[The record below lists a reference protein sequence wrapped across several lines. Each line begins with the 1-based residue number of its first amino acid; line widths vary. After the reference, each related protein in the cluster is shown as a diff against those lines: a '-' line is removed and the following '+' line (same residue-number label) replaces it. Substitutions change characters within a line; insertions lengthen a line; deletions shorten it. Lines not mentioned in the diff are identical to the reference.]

1 MAALIAFFVYIL
13 FTIPKIDLVS
23 VGNFNAGIR
32 IDDFMIGIMLFLLIV
47 YAIENKK
54 KTLGKIELKF
64 VYFIAFVFVGALYNS
79 ALFSRGTILFPLRFF
94 EYFVFFF
101 MGYIYCKAGGNPYK
115 LIMFVF
121 VANCAV
127 AILQKVGVVG
137 GFNVRGYQPDMSE
150 RVIGLTSGP
159 WELGVILNFATCY
172 FLVNARSIGTRY
184 IIFAVATVVIFITG
198 SRMALLAQLVAMFIY
213 LYSGA
218 SLVTVIKRAAF
229 IIPAVIV
236 MVVYLGDTVVAER
249 SGSLL
254 NMDNINSW
262 MQYYD
267 WVYLGDT
274 VPDWSDLGMMSGGDV
289 DASWSMRGT
298 KWIYAI
304 KLFLSSPVYYVIGV
318 GAGAFGNA
326 LDGGWLRLLTETGIL
341 GLLLFISFLLAVR
354 KTSRTMNLFVFVLAV
369 NMLMID
375 IYMSYKVMSMFLF
388 FAGFY
393 VATNRIESRQN

>member
-32 IDDFMIGIMLFLLIV
+32 IDDFMIGIMLFLLLIH
-47 YAIENKK
+47 AFENKK
-54 KTLGKIELKF
+54 KIIGKIELRF
-64 VYFIAFVFVGALYNS
+64 IYFILIVLVGAIYNS
-79 ALFSRGTILFPLRFF
+79 ALFGRGTVLFPLRFL

-101 MGYIYCKAGGNPYK
+101 MGYVYCKGGGNPYK

-121 VANCAV
+121 IANCAV
-127 AILQKVGVVG
+127 AIMQKLGIVG

-172 FLVNARSIGTRY
+172 FLINAKSTATRY
-184 IIFAVATVVIFITG
+184 IVFAVATVIIFITG
-198 SRMALLAQLVAMFIY
+198 SRMSLLAQIVAMFIY

-218 SLVTVIKRAAF
+218 SLLTALKRAAF
-229 IIPAVIV
+229 IIPAVVLIIV
-236 MVVYLGDTVVAER
+236 YIGDSVVAER
-249 SGSLL
+249 SASLMS
-254 NMDNINSW
+254 MDNLNSW
-262 MQYYD
+262 VNYYD
-267 WVYLGDT
+267 WVYLGDK

-393 VATNRIESRQN
+393 VATNRLESRQN